1 MHWAYVFEKLTIV
14 PESESITYDIMR
26 YNLVFYV
33 AYKKLLNT
41 CRLGYS
47 VNWPSQKDPV
57 EKRPLEKGR
66 LKKL

>member
-33 AYKKLLNT
+33 AYKKLLK
-41 CRLGYS
+41 Y
-47 VNWPSQKDPV
+47 VHAD
-57 EKRPLEKGR
+57 
-66 LKKL
+66 